1 MADPNGENSHTN
13 DDEYDNTPVH
23 LTGAQ
28 LKALID
34 NAVQAALDRQYTESQ
49 GRTVSKPP
57 SKPKTHSKPPSE
69 PKKDDDKHSSTEH
82 IVHRDREYTDA
93 SSAKGCT
100 YKYFVSCKPREFTGE
115 KGAVDCITW
124 LDEMDTILD
133 ISGCAARDV
142 VKYVSQ
148 SFKGEALAWWRALV
162 QASGKSALYKMTW
175 EEFIALIKENYCPQ
189 HEVEKIEADFVSL
202 VMTNLDCQAYLTSF
216 NTMSRLV
223 PYLVTPEPRRIARF
237 IGGLEPA
244 IKASVKAS
252 RPTTFRSVTD
262 LSLSLTL
269 DAVRLRTLRSKE
281 AEKRKREDDTSRRS
295 GKKHRGNGEG
305 KRGSEAKK
313 DGQAGDRPNCKI
325 CKKPHSGK
333 CRFASNSQS
342 QSKTSSCGLCKSKDH
357 KTVECKKIKDATCYG
372 CNEKGHIKSNCPK
385 YAKKAEE
392 TKKSNARVFRMDAKE
407 AVKDDNVLT
416 GTFLV
421 NNIFAR
427 VLFDSGADKSFVDQ
441 KFCQLLNMPIKT
453 LDVKY
458 EVELADGTI
467 ETVSTVLEGCEMS
480 IRNHSFPLSL
490 LPFKLAGFD
499 IVLGMDWLSRN
510 QAQIICSKR
519 HIVLKTQSGESLT
532 IRGDTHY
539 GLPEDVSMLKASRC
553 LNRGCVIY
561 MAQVIIEEPKPK
573 IEDLPVISEYPEVF
587 PEELPGLPPDRQ
599 VEFRID
605 IIPGAAPIARA
616 PYRLAPTEMNELRT
630 QLDELLAKGFIR
642 PSSSPWGAPVLFVK
656 KKDGSMR
663 LCIDYRELNKV
674 TIKNRYPLPRIDD
687 LFDQLQGASYFSK
700 IDLRSGYHQ
709 LRVRDEDVH
718 KTAFRTR
725 YGHYEFLVMPFG
737 LTNAPAA
744 FMDLMNRVCKP
755 YLDKFVIVFIDDI
768 LIYSKNQADHEK
780 HLRCILEL
788 LQREKLYAKFSKC
801 EFWLREV
808 QFLGH
813 VVSERG
819 IQVDPAKVEAVM
831 NWQEPKTPTEIR
843 SFLGLA
849 GYYRR
854 FIENFSRIAAP
865 LTSLT
870 KKKEKYIWGP
880 KQQESFE
887 ILKQKLS
894 NAPVLTLPEGT
905 EEFVVYCDA
914 SHTGMGCVLM
924 QKGKVI
930 AYASR
935 QLKVHE
941 KNYTTHDLEL
951 GAVVFAL
958 KLWRHY
964 LYGIKFVIYS
974 DHKSLQHLFSQKELN
989 MRQRR
994 WMETL
999 NDYDCEIRYH
1009 PGKANV
1015 VADAL
1020 SRKERVKPIRINAK
1034 SIEVKNNLI
1043 ERILAA
1049 QREAVLGANY
1059 PNEKLGVTEE
1069 QLTLSKDG
1077 ILRLNGRIW
1086 VPIYGGLRDVILQ
1099 EAHSSKYSVHPGADK
1114 MYQDLKAN
1122 YWWIG
1127 LKKYVAAH
1135 VAKCLTCAQVK
1146 AEHQKPS
1153 GLLQQPELPEWKWE
1167 CVTMDFITKLPKTR
1181 KGNDTIWVIVDRLTK
1196 SAHFLPIKETYS
1208 SDMLAQL
1215 YVDKIV
1221 ALHGIPVSIISD
1233 RDTRYT
1239 SHFWKSFQQ
1248 SLGTRLNFSTA
1259 YHPQT
1264 DGQSERTIQTLE
1276 DMLRACAIDLGG
1288 NWDKNLPLIEF
1299 SYNNSYHTSIKA
1311 APFEALYGR
1320 KCRSPVCWAEV
1331 GEVQL
1336 SGPEIVFQTT
1346 DKIVQIRERLKAA
1359 RDRQKSYA
1367 DPKRKDLHFEV
1378 GEKVLLKVSPWK
1390 GVMRF
1395 GKKGKLSPRYIGP
1408 FEVIERVGS
1417 VAYKL
1422 NLPEDLNGIHNVFH
1436 ICNLKKC
1443 FADESLVIPH
1453 TDVHIDESLKFI
1465 EKPLSIED
1473 RQVKKL
1479 RRKHVPIVKVKWD
1492 ARRGPEYTWEVEA
1505 TMKEKYPYLF
1515 Q

>member
-13 DDEYDNTPVH
+13 EDDYDNASVH

-28 LKALID
+28 LKALIN
-34 NAVQAALDRQYTESQ
+34 NAVQAAIDRQHTESQ

-82 IVHRDREYTDA
+82 SVHRDREYTDA

-124 LDEMDTILD
+124 LDEMDTIVD
-133 ISGCAARDV
+133 ISGCAERDV
-142 VKYVSQ
+142 VKFVSQ

-162 QASGKSALYKMTW
+162 QASGKSALYKMSW
-175 EEFIALIKENYCPQ
+175 GEFITLIKENYCPQ

-269 DAVRLRTLRSKE
+269 DAVRLRAQRSKE
-281 AEKRKREDDTSRRS
+281 AEKRKREDDTSRKS

-305 KRGSEAKK
+305 KKGSEARKE
-313 DGQAGDRPNCKI
+313 GQADGRPHCKV

-333 CRFASNSQS
+333 CRFASGSQS
-342 QSKTSSCGLCKSKDH
+342 QQKTPSCGLCKSKEH
-357 KTVECKKIKDATCYG
+357 KTVECKKIKDATCFN

-392 TKKSNARVFRMDAKE
+392 TKKSNARIFRLDAKE
-407 AVKDDNVLT
+407 AVKDDTVLT

-467 ETVSTVLEGCEMS
+467 ETVSTVLEGCEIS

-499 IVLGMDWLSRN
+499 IVLGMDWLSHN
-510 QAQIICSKR
+510 QAQIICGKR
-519 HIVLKTQSGESLT
+519 QIVLKTPSGESLT
-532 IRGDTHY
+532 IRGDTQY

-616 PYRLAPTEMNELRT
+616 PYRLAPTEMKELKT

-905 EEFVVYCDA
+905 DEFVVYCDA
-914 SHTGMGCVLM
+914 SHTGMGVCLC
-924 QKGKVI
+924 
-930 AYASR
+930 
-935 QLKVHE
+935 
-941 KNYTTHDLEL
+941 
-951 GAVVFAL
+951 
-958 KLWRHY
+958 
-964 LYGIKFVIYS
+964 
-974 DHKSLQHLFSQKELN
+974 
-989 MRQRR
+989 RR
-994 WMETL
+994 
-999 NDYDCEIRYH
+999 
-1009 PGKANV
+1009 
-1015 VADAL
+1015 
-1020 SRKERVKPIRINAK
+1020 AK
-1034 SIEVKNNLI
+1034 
-1043 ERILAA
+1043 
-1049 QREAVLGANY
+1049 
-1059 PNEKLGVTEE
+1059 
-1069 QLTLSKDG
+1069 
-1077 ILRLNGRIW
+1077 
-1086 VPIYGGLRDVILQ
+1086 
-1099 EAHSSKYSVHPGADK
+1099 
-1114 MYQDLKAN
+1114 
-1122 YWWIG
+1122 
-1127 LKKYVAAH
+1127 
-1135 VAKCLTCAQVK
+1135 
-1146 AEHQKPS
+1146 
-1153 GLLQQPELPEWKWE
+1153 
-1167 CVTMDFITKLPKTR
+1167 
-1181 KGNDTIWVIVDRLTK
+1181 
-1196 SAHFLPIKETYS
+1196 
-1208 SDMLAQL
+1208 
-1215 YVDKIV
+1215 
-1221 ALHGIPVSIISD
+1221 
-1233 RDTRYT
+1233 
-1239 SHFWKSFQQ
+1239 
-1248 SLGTRLNFSTA
+1248 
-1259 YHPQT
+1259 
-1264 DGQSERTIQTLE
+1264 
-1276 DMLRACAIDLGG
+1276 
-1288 NWDKNLPLIEF
+1288 
-1299 SYNNSYHTSIKA
+1299 
-1311 APFEALYGR
+1311 
-1320 KCRSPVCWAEV
+1320 
-1331 GEVQL
+1331 
-1336 SGPEIVFQTT
+1336 
-1346 DKIVQIRERLKAA
+1346 
-1359 RDRQKSYA
+1359 
-1367 DPKRKDLHFEV
+1367 
-1378 GEKVLLKVSPWK
+1378 
-1390 GVMRF
+1390 
-1395 GKKGKLSPRYIGP
+1395 
-1408 FEVIERVGS
+1408 
-1417 VAYKL
+1417 
-1422 NLPEDLNGIHNVFH
+1422 
-1436 ICNLKKC
+1436 
-1443 FADESLVIPH
+1443 
-1453 TDVHIDESLKFI
+1453 
-1465 EKPLSIED
+1465 
-1473 RQVKKL
+1473 
-1479 RRKHVPIVKVKWD
+1479 
-1492 ARRGPEYTWEVEA
+1492 
-1505 TMKEKYPYLF
+1505 
-1515 Q
+1515 